1 MIAIESSR
9 EINIRD
15 VIKRSPVSRL
25 PGAEEVLRECM
36 YRSIEVRYGLV
47 DGEVACVWGLI
58 PPTLLSTT
66 AYLWLLTTEIIAEN
80 KFLFIRHSQ
89 RYIEEALESFPCI
102 IGDCIIGER
111 SAMRWLR
118 WLGAEFAEP
127 IDGRIPF
134 VIRKK

>member
-1 MIAIESSR
+1 MIVIESSR

-15 VIKRSPVSRL
+15 VIKRSPVSHL
-25 PGAEEVLRECM
+25 PGAEEVLRECL
-36 YRSIEVRYGLV
+36 YRSVHVRYGLV

-66 AYLWLLTTEIIAEN
+66 AYLWLLTTEIIAEH
-80 KFLFIRHSQ
+80 KFLFVRYSQ
-89 RYIEEALESFPCI
+89 LYVQEALKSFPCI
-102 IGDCIIGER
+102 IGDCIVGER